1 MYVER
6 RINEKR
12 IRIRMMFEAIVLAL
26 LILLC
31 VGWAIKMDLKGA
43 ETMDL
48 MGIVFGS
55 IAIGCLI
62 TKIFWS

>member
-1 MYVER
+1 
-6 RINEKR
+6 
-12 IRIRMMFEAIVLAL
+12 MMFEAIVLAL

-31 VGWAIKMDLKGA
+31 IGWAIKMDVEGA

-62 TKIFWS
+62 TKIFWN

>member
-1 MYVER
+1 
-6 RINEKR
+6 
-12 IRIRMMFEAIVLAL
+12 MFEAIVLAL

-31 VGWAIKMDLKGA
+31 VGWAIKMDVEGA

-62 TKIFWS
+62 TKRFWN